1 MLQFLPLSRYLLCF
15 AHGTLLTLRIDDN
28 DRHSPDSLAFTVNQ
42 RQWWLSIHPLLCFSL
57 AQAWP
62 LAAAHP
68 SDNDRECLLICTV
81 QSVVLRLST
90 QSPRSIDILQG
101 VRCAEPSLLCCASFA
116 PHSCDL
122 VAVGTMFGNL
132 MLWNT
137 VSGAVVQSCSG
148 HEGSVRCVQ
157 WSADA
162 RTILTASEDR
172 SVRVWRADANGLFVC
187 ESTLYGHD
195 GRVWSCSLYPSGDAF
210 CSAGEDGGVRHWLLR
225 DAATPTLARAD
236 VCHAADVWQVDSCA
250 FGDGLVLMASV
261 ARDGT
266 VRVAR
271 SAPASPLICDNALFD
286 ETVHVETNANVSAV
300 RVCPWTA
307 TLFVGFASGHVA
319 RVVDRRVVEPLGEY
333 GGRGI
338 SFLGVCDGG
347 ALLLVCTNVGDFVVV
362 RMSDAGVM
370 AERRGAH
377 RERIRFCAAERVHD
391 DSIVVLSSAQGD
403 EVGLWLVARDGT
415 VSVIRRAA
423 LSSAATTS
431 GNFGAVC
438 LFSAAFVLERRCV
451 VVGDSSGAVHLV
463 GVPINANSTVWSA
476 AIDNSGDNTVSL
488 RSVHGGDR
496 VTAIQ
501 TRCVGE
507 RAIVATTFGRDG
519 FCVETIFSIDD
530 IGAIRGTILRRFRLL
545 AGVLSPTHLLRCE
558 SVHGGA
564 VAVLHGRTFAAV
576 DVASGYAHAGAV
588 SEAGSLGVVYDCS
601 AVSGVLWAL
610 HPTTRGALRVA
621 ATRIVPPLLP
631 LVHSQYIDAA
641 HSMSPQ
647 LGLAVTGGEDTRV
660 GVWDTSERRLLYFLH
675 SHSGAVFCFADDG
688 AATLLSGGARGTVCE
703 HLFDRSSGTVR
714 QCNVN
719 SWVAIADILGRD
731 CRVISLAAWRLASA
745 TLRVYIGTAD
755 GRLLCAESTVDG
767 VRTVGAMA
775 TVRSAVF
782 SMAAVDGA
790 RVLFG
795 AADGAI
801 RVLNVDSGAL
811 VRLEHGHQSG
821 VTALCVTMLG
831 DGLWRVCSGG
841 DDQALLA
848 VDYESSEW
856 RCVRVCRVALAHGG
870 AVRGV
875 EFADN
880 ACVVVTASADERVA
894 VWRLTASSSALA
906 IARVSVQLS
915 GVEETSGMS
924 LIAAERSAVLVV
936 GNGATFVPI
945 EFHLDGVGSSA
956 AASSFE

>member
-15 AHGTLLTLRIDDN
+15 AHGTLLTLRIHDAATTA
-28 DRHSPDSLAFTVNQ
+28 PDSVAFTVNQ
-42 RQWWLSIHPLLCFSL
+42 RHWFLSIHPLLCFSL
-57 AQAWP
+57 GQAWP
-62 LAAAHP
+62 LAAVHP
-68 SDNDRECLLICTV
+68 RNSDSLLICTM
-81 QSVVLRLST
+81 QSVVLRVST
-90 QSPRSIDILQG
+90 QSPRVIDISQG

-116 PHSCDL
+116 PDSADL

-137 VSGAVVQSCSG
+137 VNGAVVQSCSG

-172 SVRVWRADANGLFVC
+172 SLRVWRADASGTFVC
-187 ESTLYGHD
+187 TSTLYGHD

-210 CSAGEDGGVRHWLLR
+210 CSAGEDGGVRHWLLL
-225 DAATPTLARAD
+225 DAPTLARVD

-250 FGDGLVLMASV
+250 LGDGLVLLASV
-261 ARDGT
+261 SRDGT

-286 ETVHVETNANVSAV
+286 ETVSIERTANVSAV
-300 RVCPWTA
+300 LVCPWTA
-307 TLFVGFASGHVA
+307 TLFVGFASGRVA
-319 RVVDRRVVEPLGEY
+319 RIVDRRVVEPLGEY

-362 RMSDAGVM
+362 RTGADAGVL

-377 RERIRFCAAERVHD
+377 RERIRFCTAERVHD

-403 EVGLWLVARDGT
+403 EVGLWSVARDGT

-451 VVGDSSGAVHLV
+451 VVGDSSGAVHLI
-463 GVPINANSTVWSA
+463 GVPINASNSVWSV
-476 AIDNSGDNTVSL
+476 AIDTLGDATVSL
-488 RSVHGGDR
+488 RGVHGGDR
-496 VTAIQ
+496 VTAVQ
-501 TRCVGE
+501 VRCVDE

-519 FCVETIFSIDD
+519 FCVESVFSIDTV
-530 IGAIRGTILRRFRLL
+530 GVIRGTILRRFRML

-558 SVHGGA
+558 IVHDGS

-588 SEAGSLGVVYDCS
+588 SEAASLGVVYDCS
-601 AVSGVLWAL
+601 AVNGVLWAL
-610 HPTTRGALRVA
+610 HPSTRGALRVA

-631 LVHSQYIDAA
+631 LVHSQYVDAA
-641 HSMSPQ
+641 HCMSPQ

-660 GVWDTSERRLLYFLH
+660 GVWDTRERRLLHFLH
-675 SHSGAVFCFADDG
+675 SHAGAVFCFADDG
-688 AATLLSGGARGTVCE
+688 AATLLSGGARGAVCE
-703 HLFDRSSGTVR
+703 HVFVDRRGSGTVR
-714 QCNVN
+714 QCNV
-719 SWVAIADILGRD
+719 SGWAAIADILGHD
-731 CRVISLAAWRLASA
+731 CRVISLAAWRLAPTT
-745 TLRVYIGTAD
+745 TLRVFIGTAD
-755 GRLLCAESTVDG
+755 GRLLCVESSEADG
-767 VRTVGAMA
+767 VRTVGSVA

-782 SMAAVDGA
+782 SMAVVDGA
-790 RVLFG
+790 RVLCG
-795 AADGAI
+795 AADGGI
-801 RVLNVDSGAL
+801 RVFNVDSGTL

-821 VTALCVTMLG
+821 VTALCTTMLA
-831 DGLWRVCSGG
+831 DGLRRVCSGG
-841 DDQALLA
+841 DDQALLV
-848 VDYESSEW
+848 VDYDSEW
-856 RCVRVCRVALAHGG
+856 RCVRVGRVALAHGG

-875 EFADN
+875 EFADD
-880 ACVVVTASADERVA
+880 AWVVVTASADERVA
-894 VWRLTASSSALA
+894 VWHITAPSDALA
-906 IARVSVQLS
+906 IARVSVQLT
-915 GVEETSGMS
+915 GVEETSGMA
-924 LIAAERSAVLVV
+924 LIAAERTVLVV
-936 GNGATFVPI
+936 GNGASFVPI
-945 EFHLDGVGSSA
+945 EFHLDGSS
-956 AASSFE
+956 